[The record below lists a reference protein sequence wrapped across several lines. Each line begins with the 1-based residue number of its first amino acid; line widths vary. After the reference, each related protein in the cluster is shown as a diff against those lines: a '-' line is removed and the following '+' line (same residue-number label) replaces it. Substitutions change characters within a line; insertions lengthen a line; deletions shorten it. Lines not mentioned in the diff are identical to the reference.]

1 MMNSRPLQGG
11 NMRRPRHEPRRPAAL
26 DEPLGPPPAEYCY
39 RCPVCGEEMLV
50 NEALIDVAIGAAT
63 FRGEY
68 RGGMPTIG
76 CPGCNGDTMEYVAE
90 Q

>member
-1 MMNSRPLQGG
+1 
-11 NMRRPRHEPRRPAAL
+11 MRHKRHEPILPEAL
-26 DEPLGPPPAEYCY
+26 DEPFGPPPEEFFHRYPACS
-39 RCPVCGEEMLV
+39 EEMLV
-50 NEALIDVAIGAAT
+50 NEAIIDVAIGAAK

-76 CPGCNGDTMEYVAE
+76 CPGCNGETMEYVAE